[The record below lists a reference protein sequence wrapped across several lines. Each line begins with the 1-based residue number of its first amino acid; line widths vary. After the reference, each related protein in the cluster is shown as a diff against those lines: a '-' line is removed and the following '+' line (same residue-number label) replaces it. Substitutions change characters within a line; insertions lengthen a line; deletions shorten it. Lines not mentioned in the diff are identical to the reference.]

1 MKQKAYRHVE
11 ILLLKVPKLP
21 IGLKLSPSKTF
32 MVGSH
37 GNSHSIDQGKIYFK
51 EEGFT
56 FGYMVAKDTT
66 LLHPEHKDETGGA
79 KIPNGVYKL
88 IKQNEYTPDGLV
100 PIID

>member
-1 MKQKAYRHVE
+1 MKQKAYRHGE
-11 ILLLKVPKLP
+11 IMLLKVSKLP
-21 IGLKLSPSKTF
+21 AGLKISDQKTF

-37 GNSHSIDQGKIYFK
+37 GNSHSVNQGKIYFK
-51 EEGFT
+51 EDGIS
-56 FGYMVAKDTT
+56 FGYLVAKDTI

-88 IKQNEYTPDGLV
+88 IKQQEYTPDGLI